1 MAEIRWININ
11 IGCIET
17 VALRIVHFNAV
28 LININIGCI
37 ETALAAA
44 GTAHADVININ
55 IGCIETRIAD
65 LEGAINNDK
74 H

>member
-17 VALRIVHFNAV
+17 KKVIDMVDSQ

-37 ETALAAA
+37 ETGLSM
-44 GTAHADVININ
+44 
-55 IGCIETRIAD
+55 
-65 LEGAINNDK
+65 
-74 H
+74 